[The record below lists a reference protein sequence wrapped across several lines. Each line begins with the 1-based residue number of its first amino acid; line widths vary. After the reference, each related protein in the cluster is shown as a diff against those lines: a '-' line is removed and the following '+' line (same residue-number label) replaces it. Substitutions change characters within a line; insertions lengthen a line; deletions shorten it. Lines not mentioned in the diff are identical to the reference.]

1 MRAAA
6 VAPEQQQSVHQGGD
20 NHHTRL
26 LLLLLLRDVYA
37 VDPGLCELKLAA
49 VTVGPVR
56 VEVEDGREDAP
67 VLVGV
72 VAVTAQAGA

>member
-20 NHHTRL
+20 DHHSRL
-26 LLLLLLRDVYA
+26 LLLLLLREVCA
-37 VDPGLCELKLAA
+37 VDPGLCELQFAA
-49 VTVGPVR
+49 VAVGPVG

-72 VAVTAQAGA
+72 VAVAAEAGA